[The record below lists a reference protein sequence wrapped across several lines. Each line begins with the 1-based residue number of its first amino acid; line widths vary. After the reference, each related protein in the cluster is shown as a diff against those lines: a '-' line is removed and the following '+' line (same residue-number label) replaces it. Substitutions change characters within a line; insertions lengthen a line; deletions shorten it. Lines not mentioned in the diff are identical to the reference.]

1 MVDEGQRSCGHIL
14 ETVLVTHSWTKPLT
28 SAKGKEV
35 NPPSRQTGARGS
47 AAHENEANPHT
58 HDANRDEAINQI

>member
-47 AAHENEANPHT
+47 AAH
-58 HDANRDEAINQI
+58 